1 MVPEDADERATFETA
16 RDHFITLSS
25 EGIWCFE
32 FDPPVRVDLGM
43 DACITE
49 CLKRG
54 RMASCNDALARMY
67 GYERATELHGLPL
80 AGFMGEG
87 TDNLEYL
94 RAFYRAGLRLDDAE
108 SHEVDRNGTL
118 RTFLNNMVGVTSGD
132 LLLRVWGTQR
142 DITQSR
148 RLEEQLRQVQKMEA
162 LGQLAGGIA
171 HDLNNMLTV
180 ILGNVDLARG
190 SAPRE
195 LRSSLEAV
203 RRAADQASALTRRLL
218 RFSER
223 QPLALEVLEL
233 GAAVEDTVAMLR
245 RVIPESIEL
254 VVDLEPGLPPI
265 LADRVEIEQV
275 LVNLAVNARD
285 AIAHHGAIRIATR
298 LAPGPVGEAPRF
310 IALEV
315 ADTGRGIAAKDLPHI
330 FEPFYTT
337 KGSGRGTGL
346 GLAVVHDIA
355 TKLGASISVESRV
368 GRGSRFTLHIP
379 VAERKASAPRIAVDS
394 APELCGATVM
404 LVEDQHEVRRLTRRF
419 LELQG
424 HWVLDLDDP
433 RRALEVAASHSG
445 RIDLLLSDVVMPRM
459 SGVELAFALARSRP
473 GLRVLFM
480 SGHADLASAAQVEVL
495 RGMQLVT
502 KPFSQRELARAVAN
516 ALQAAPF
523 GL

>member
-1 MVPEDADERATFETA
+1 MVPEDVVERATFETA
-16 RDHFITLSS
+16 RDHFIQLSS

-32 FDPPVRVDLGM
+32 FDPPVSLQLGM
-43 DACITE
+43 DACIAE
-49 CLKRG
+49 CLSRG
-54 RMASCNDALARMY
+54 RMAQCNDALARMY
-67 GYERATELHGLPL
+67 GYERATELRGLPL

-87 TDNLEYL
+87 PDNLEYL

-108 SHEVDRNGTL
+108 SREVDRNGEP
-118 RTFLNNMVGVTSGD
+118 RTFLNNMVGVTSGE
-132 LLLRVWGTQR
+132 LLVRVWGTQR

-148 RLEEQLRQVQKMEA
+148 RLEDQLRQVQKMEA

-180 ILGNVDLARG
+180 ILGNVDLARD

-195 LRSSLEAV
+195 LGSSLEAV
-203 RRAADQASALTRRLL
+203 RRAADQASALTRKLL

-223 QPLALEVLEL
+223 HPLTLEVLEL

-254 VVDLEPGLPPI
+254 VIDLAPGLPPI
-265 LADRVEIEQV
+265 MADRVEIEQV

-285 AIAHHGAIRIATR
+285 AITQHGAIRIATR
-298 LAPGPVGEAPRF
+298 LGPAPAGSAPHF
-310 IALEV
+310 VVLEV

-337 KGSGRGTGL
+337 KASGCGTGL
-346 GLAVVHDIA
+346 GLAVVHDVA

-379 VAERKASAPRIAVDS
+379 VAEQKPAAPRVSVES
-394 APELCGATVM
+394 APELCGATIL

-419 LELQG
+419 LELHG

-433 RRALEVAASHSG
+433 RRALEVASVHAG
-445 RIDLLLSDVVMPRM
+445 RIDLLLADVVMPCM

-480 SGHADLASAAQVEVL
+480 SGHSDLASAAQVETL

-502 KPFSQRELARAVAN
+502 KPFSQRDLARAVAN